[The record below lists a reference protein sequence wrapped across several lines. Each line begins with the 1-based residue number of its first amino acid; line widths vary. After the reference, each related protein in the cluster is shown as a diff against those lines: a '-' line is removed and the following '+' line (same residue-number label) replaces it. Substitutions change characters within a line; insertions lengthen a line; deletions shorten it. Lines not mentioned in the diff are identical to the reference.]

1 MTVTRRGLGG
11 DADET
16 ARAESLRTRWSP
28 ALYDDDEKLL
38 VEGDEHFVALRAESK
53 VPASRAAVG
62 VGERRA
68 RGGVWR
74 RTRDRHRSSFFG
86 LRSRTTPRAFLESC
100 DMKSA

>member
-53 VPASRAAVG
+53 VPMEGEACHSAVG
-62 VGERRA
+62 RASGGRRPRPVDGTRPTDPRVERTEETP
-68 RGGVWR
+68 R
-74 RTRDRHRSSFFG
+74 RTAARSSG
-86 LRSRTTPRAFLESC
+86 
-100 DMKSA
+100 

>member
-68 RGGVWR
+68 RAAASGVGR
-74 RTRDRHRSSFFG
+74 GTATAARSSG
-86 LRSRTTPRAFLESC
+86 
-100 DMKSA
+100 